1 MKRKIFATS
10 LLALTMVSA
19 SFTGASA
26 ATLNESKVSED
37 APFSI
42 KRTTIYN
49 SVPSWYQGSASAKID
64 GVYDETK
71 FLLTNYSS
79 KSVNYKITKGSTD
92 MKSGTIA
99 GNDSV
104 TFNLKKHCLIV
115 VITLLNYI
123 LTILLT
129 EVLVL
134 RQLVCKLFKASIWAF
149 FFAKYVFIKILTP
162 LYKRD
167 ILISFTN
174 TSHISNILHAR
185 LELYHNQNLGGNS
198 YEKVLQRIDCFCL
211 ISNHSGSPCFHITS
225 LSSYAC

>member
-26 ATLNESKVSED
+26 ATLKENKVSED

-104 TFNLKKHCLIV
+104 TFNLKKPLFNSSDYIV
-115 VITLLNYI
+115 
-123 LTILLT
+123 
-129 EVLVL
+129 
-134 RQLVCKLFKASIWAF
+134 
-149 FFAKYVFIKILTP
+149 
-162 LYKRD
+162 
-167 ILISFTN
+167 
-174 TSHISNILHAR
+174 
-185 LELYHNQNLGGNS
+185 ELYTNDS
-198 YEKVLQRIDCFCL
+198 
-211 ISNHSGSPCFHITS
+211 SNRSVGIKAVG
-225 LSSYAC
+225 L

>member
-1 MKRKIFATS
+1 MKRKILATS

-26 ATLNESKVSED
+26 TALNGNKASED

-49 SVPSWYQGSASAKID
+49 SVPSWYQGTSSAKID

-104 TFNLKKHCLIV
+104 TFNLKKPLFNSSDYIV
-115 VITLLNYI
+115 
-123 LTILLT
+123 
-129 EVLVL
+129 
-134 RQLVCKLFKASIWAF
+134 
-149 FFAKYVFIKILTP
+149 
-162 LYKRD
+162 
-167 ILISFTN
+167 
-174 TSHISNILHAR
+174 
-185 LELYHNQNLGGNS
+185 ELYTNDS
-198 YEKVLQRIDCFCL
+198 
-211 ISNHSGSPCFHITS
+211 SNRSVGIKAVG
-225 LSSYAC
+225 L

>member
-1 MKRKIFATS
+1 MKRKILATS

-26 ATLNESKVSED
+26 ATLNANKVSED

-49 SVPSWYQGSASAKID
+49 SVPSWYQGTASAKID

-104 TFNLKKHCLIV
+104 TFNLKKPLFNSSDYIV
-115 VITLLNYI
+115 
-123 LTILLT
+123 
-129 EVLVL
+129 
-134 RQLVCKLFKASIWAF
+134 
-149 FFAKYVFIKILTP
+149 
-162 LYKRD
+162 
-167 ILISFTN
+167 
-174 TSHISNILHAR
+174 
-185 LELYHNQNLGGNS
+185 ELYTNDS
-198 YEKVLQRIDCFCL
+198 
-211 ISNHSGSPCFHITS
+211 SNRSVGIKAVG
-225 LSSYAC
+225 L

>member
-1 MKRKIFATS
+1 MKRKIFSTS

-104 TFNLKKHCLIV
+104 TFNLKKPLFNSSDYIV
-115 VITLLNYI
+115 
-123 LTILLT
+123 
-129 EVLVL
+129 
-134 RQLVCKLFKASIWAF
+134 
-149 FFAKYVFIKILTP
+149 
-162 LYKRD
+162 
-167 ILISFTN
+167 
-174 TSHISNILHAR
+174 
-185 LELYHNQNLGGNS
+185 ELYTNDS
-198 YEKVLQRIDCFCL
+198 
-211 ISNHSGSPCFHITS
+211 SNRSVGIKAVG
-225 LSSYAC
+225 L

>member
-26 ATLNESKVSED
+26 TTLNENKVSED

-104 TFNLKKHCLIV
+104 TFNLKKPLFNSSDYIV
-115 VITLLNYI
+115 
-123 LTILLT
+123 
-129 EVLVL
+129 
-134 RQLVCKLFKASIWAF
+134 
-149 FFAKYVFIKILTP
+149 
-162 LYKRD
+162 
-167 ILISFTN
+167 
-174 TSHISNILHAR
+174 
-185 LELYHNQNLGGNS
+185 ELYTNDS
-198 YEKVLQRIDCFCL
+198 
-211 ISNHSGSPCFHITS
+211 SNRSVGIKAVG
-225 LSSYAC
+225 L

>member
-1 MKRKIFATS
+1 MKTKILATS
-10 LLALTMVSA
+10 LLAITMVSA

-26 ATLNESKVSED
+26 ATLNENKVSED

-104 TFNLKKHCLIV
+104 TFNLKKPLFNSSDYIV
-115 VITLLNYI
+115 
-123 LTILLT
+123 
-129 EVLVL
+129 
-134 RQLVCKLFKASIWAF
+134 
-149 FFAKYVFIKILTP
+149 
-162 LYKRD
+162 
-167 ILISFTN
+167 
-174 TSHISNILHAR
+174 
-185 LELYHNQNLGGNS
+185 ELYTNDS
-198 YEKVLQRIDCFCL
+198 
-211 ISNHSGSPCFHITS
+211 SNRSVGIKAVG
-225 LSSYAC
+225 L